1 MGKMANNY
9 LHAITC
15 RAQIVLMLHVWP
27 SKTEI
32 WLLRCRFIFKVQFQL
47 DIAKVFLRNAILSP
61 LNLRISMFSI
71 PFCWLFTINSNVFYK
86 IPKLL
91 LAVTHWRHY
100 RDSLRSKTPFICY
113 RPTHMSSINNAS
125 KVCIIAIFV
134 LKNFRCQN
142 SNFFLYNI

>member
-1 MGKMANNY
+1 MANNY

-100 RDSLRSKTPFICY
+100 RDSLRSKTPFFYDIVPLICHPLIMH
-113 RPTHMSSINNAS
+113 RRCVLLLFSFW
-125 KVCIIAIFV
+125 KIFGV
-134 LKNFRCQN
+134 KTAT
-142 SNFFLYNI
+142 FFLYNI